1 MGPGVPHAPGGE
13 GLRLVFDTRSLL
25 KLLFDEPGGRE
36 VESLVLAVDA
46 GRSEGFVSAVTI
58 TELWYLIA
66 RRDETEAEN
75 AIATVLGS
83 LDLVHMELT
92 ISRLAGRFKAAK
104 RIPIADAIIAATA
117 SALGAVVVTDDPD
130 FQGLGVDVET
140 ESDLA
145 QRVGKKP

>member
-1 MGPGVPHAPGGE
+1 VGPGVPRAPGGE
-13 GLRLVFDTRSLL
+13 DLRLVFDTRSLL
-25 KLLFDEPGGRE
+25 KLLFDEPGGKE
-36 VESLVLAVDA
+36 VETLIGEVDA

-83 LDLVHMELT
+83 LEFVPMELT
-92 ISRLAGRFKAAK
+92 ISRQAGRFKAAK

-117 SALGAVVVTDDPD
+117 WAAGATVVTDDKD
-130 FQGLGVDVET
+130 FTDIGVQAVDEA
-140 ESDLA
+140 SLC
-145 QRVGKKP
+145 RRMRRG